1 MTDQVL
7 ENGADGGKTPG
18 PRFDDDFRHKLDQLL
33 VWRRD
38 VRRFSPRPVPRDLV
52 DALIKAACLSPSVG
66 NSQPWRFVTVDDPG
80 RRSRVYDNFRDSN
93 EMAARRYD
101 GAREEAYRG
110 LKLSGLDD
118 APVQLAV
125 FADSKA
131 RRGSGLGRG
140 TMPEMVEYSVVSA
153 VTTMWL
159 VARSRG
165 LGVGWVSILDP
176 ERLKRDL
183 DVPESW
189 RLVAYLCLGYP
200 MGEHDVPELARTGW
214 QDRAPWRKLV
224 LRR

>member
-1 MTDQVL
+1 MTDQSL
-7 ENGADGGKTPG
+7 ENRIDGGKAPP
-18 PRFDDDFRHKLDQLL
+18 PRFDDDFRHKLDELL

-38 VRRFSPRPVPRDLV
+38 VRRFSPRKVPRDLV
-52 DALIKAACLSPSVG
+52 DALIKTACLSPSVG
-66 NSQPWRFVTVDDPG
+66 NSQPWRFVTVDDPD
-80 RRSRVYDNFRDSN
+80 RRSLVFDNFRDSN
-93 EMAARRYD
+93 DEAARRYG
-101 GAREEAYRG
+101 GAKAEAYRG

-125 FADSKA
+125 FADSSA
-131 RRGSGLGRG
+131 RRGAGLGRG
-140 TMPEMVEYSVVSA
+140 TMPEMLEYSVVSA

-159 VARSRG
+159 VARAMG

-176 ERLKRDL
+176 LRLERDL

-200 MGEHDVPELARTGW
+200 AREHDVPELVRNRW
-214 QDRAPWRKLV
+214 QGRAPWRKLV